1 MKKRLPLF
9 LMTLLLSVGIAQS
22 QSKFYVLNG
31 GTFGQGANARAVSPN
46 GKYVVGK
53 SSVGG
58 FIWNS
63 EEGIPGYGNEIIP
76 LNPNLPPPGNE
87 GNMHGDARDVT
98 DDGIVVGEF
107 PDSTYTVDITV
118 EENGIEKVITRNYIL
133 SGGVWENGKWTSL
146 GLGPDREVPGKDE
159 GGCGSFANS
168 ITNDGR
174 IIGGYYKAKNN
185 NLMPCSWTRQADNSW
200 KIEKWASPP
209 TTARGNLG
217 SVIMSMS
224 EDGQRACG
232 WTNPDGQTIR
242 KAIIWKSPNEYRIIF
257 SGENYT
263 GECFKISSN
272 GKYATFMTRH
282 NTLGNKFYVYDL
294 DTDEITPIGSK
305 GVIAICNDKTTIGG
319 GLDGFMYFDDNI
331 GGITGSF
338 PNFIKTYA
346 PDAEIP
352 EDFFNVD
359 TPMDMSDNSRFIAGY
374 TWNGIMPNSAIS
386 WFFVM
391 DQKPTT
397 QYPRPLNAKASLTS
411 EAERNKIVINWEAPK
426 AADGSVLKAYEITR
440 NGGSRPVATVESNV
454 LTYTFTETSSGENQY
469 AVRAVYEGE
478 SRDIKSN
485 LSDATTINIIKSF
498 DLPLSDN
505 FNSRGFTQ
513 GAWTFAPKQSISA
526 NPGWC
531 ILSGFGMLNSP
542 SASFVSTLQVAEPY
556 SESMISRFID
566 PKGEKQLYLTFLY
579 SIGESYLSN
588 IPDTFNVEVL
598 TDIENNQWKSVYR
611 KIIKEGTGYSFQ
623 DIDLSGVVDGI
634 FKIRFRVSGDGK
646 SYFNIHIDNVSLSNN
661 IPTVAES
668 PKEILVSQVGNKISI
683 GWQDPGG
690 LYGITHMD
698 GFIKSNEWAEYGR
711 PFIAAIEFDPEDFEV
726 YKDLYLTSITAYISN
741 TLEDIPARMHLC
753 VFEDGVQIV
762 DQEIKTD
769 AYTPKSWNTF
779 KLDKPVSLNTNKSI
793 RFGIDVKAYNPN
805 DFIVG
810 MDVGPARQGKGNLV
824 YINEKWT
831 TLSGDVQL
839 KHDKNWSIVGNISEI
854 GSTAERKTNII
865 GYEIFRNN
873 QQLDN
878 GMYANQVFTDYI
890 LPHEEKVCY
899 KVRAYYDTDQISL
912 LSEEACIDLNA
923 NNIESEQG
931 DKGLTLYPNPAKE
944 YIYIN
949 GDFDRVVI
957 YDLSGK
963 VVLSATES
971 PVYIGNLDEGV
982 YIVTVYTEQ
991 NAVSSKMVI
1000 KK

>member
-1 MKKRLPLF
+1 MRKRLPLL
-9 LMTLLLSVGIAQS
+9 LMTLLLSMGIAQS

-53 SSVGG
+53 SVVGG

-76 LNPNLPPPGNE
+76 LNSNLPPAGKE
-87 GNMHGDARDVT
+87 SNMHGDARDVT
-98 DDGIVVGEF
+98 NDGIVVGEF
-107 PDSTYTVDITV
+107 PDSTYTVEITV
-118 EENGIEKVITRNYIL
+118 EENGIKRTVTQNYIL

-159 GGCGSFANS
+159 AGCGSFAYS
-168 ITNDGR
+168 ITNDGK

-185 NLMPCSWTRQADNSW
+185 NLVPCTWTRQADNTW
-200 KIEKWASPP
+200 KIDKWAAPP
-209 TTARGNLG
+209 TTESGNQG

-242 KAIIWKSPNEYRIIF
+242 KAIIWKSPNEYKIIF
-257 SGENYT
+257 AGENYT
-263 GECFKISSN
+263 GECFRISGN
-272 GKYATFMTRH
+272 GKYATFMTRDVIQ
-282 NTLGNKFYVYDL
+282 GNKFYRYDL
-294 DTDEITPIGSK
+294 DTDEITLLGTK
-305 GVIAICNDKTTIGG
+305 GVSAICNDKTTIGG

-338 PNFIKTYA
+338 PGFIKTYA

-352 EDFFNVD
+352 EDFFDID
-359 TPMDMSDNSRFIAGY
+359 TPLDISDDARFITGY

-386 WFFVM
+386 WFFVL
-391 DQKPTT
+391 DQRPAT
-397 QYPRPLNAKASLTS
+397 QHPRPLNAKAALTS
-411 EAERNKIVINWEAPK
+411 EVERNKIVINWEAPK
-426 AADGSVLKAYEITR
+426 SVEGAVLKGYEIAR
-440 NGGSRPVATVESNV
+440 NGGSRPVATVENNV
-454 LTYTFTETSSGENQY
+454 LTYTFEETGFGENQY

-478 SRDIKSN
+478 SRDVKSN
-485 LSDATTINIIKSF
+485 LSDPTTINVIKSF
-498 DLPLSDN
+498 DLPLYDN
-505 FNSRGFTQ
+505 FNSRGFAE

-531 ILSGFGMLNSP
+531 VLPNFGMLNSP
-542 SASFVSTLQVAEPY
+542 SASFISTLQMNKPY

-566 PKGEKQLYLTFLY
+566 PKDEKQLYLTFLY
-579 SIGESYLSN
+579 SIGEAYLSN

-598 TDIENNQWKSVYR
+598 TDIENDEWISVHR
-611 KIIKEGTGYSFQ
+611 KIIKEGVGYSFQ
-623 DIDLSGVVDGI
+623 DVDLSEAVNGM

-646 SYFNIHIDNVSLSNN
+646 SYFNLHIDNVNVSNN
-661 IPTVAES
+661 IPTIPES
-668 PKEILVSQVGNKISI
+668 PKEVLVSQVGNKINI

-690 LYGITHMD
+690 LYGLTHMD
-698 GFIKSNEWAEYGR
+698 GFIKSNEFAEYGK

-741 TLEDIPARMHLC
+741 PIEEVPVRMHLC
-753 VFEDGVQIV
+753 VFEGDVQIV

-769 AYTPKSWNTF
+769 EYTPMSWNTF
-779 KLDKPVSLNTNKSI
+779 KLDEPVSLNTSKPI

-810 MDVGPARQGKGNLV
+810 MDVGPARQGKGDLV
-824 YINEKWT
+824 YINDKWT

-865 GYEIFRNN
+865 GYEIFRNGEK
-873 QQLDN
+873 LDN
-878 GMYANQVFTDYI
+878 GMYVNQIFTDYI
-890 LPHEEKVCY
+890 LPGEEEVCY
-899 KVRAYYDTDQISL
+899 KVRAYYETEQISL
-912 LSEEACIDLNA
+912 SSEETCIDLNGS
-923 NNIESEQG
+923 NIESDQE
-931 DKGLTLYPNPAKE
+931 DKSLTLYPNPAKE

-949 GDFDRVVI
+949 GNFDRVII

-963 VVLSATES
+963 VVLSAIES
-971 PVYIGNLDEGV
+971 PVYIGGLDEGV
-982 YIVTVYTEQ
+982 YIVTVYTEH
-991 NAVSSKMVI
+991 NAVSNKLVV